1 MNVQENDLMF
11 SSRVQKRLIGNC
23 YRNLEAFYSSYRFLI
38 IQSKFDSLDIK
49 IPSDLFSCKECDSTS
64 KGKYFYKQKKI
75 VLCSNNIPN
84 EGFQDL
90 ATKLMIQAYD
100 DARSDIDPSNK
111 LQMSCSLLRSVNLGG
126 VCRSSKKYR
135 SAGVRSGYKECVQE
149 TTTKELMA
157 MFEQFRDADPVPLGL
172 AFLETKLERGELPG
186 CLLGLQLG
194 EFARLP
200 GGLVLVLSCGEL
212 LPQLAHLLK
221 HLVDRLLGLAMLSF
235 CLLHL
240 LLNSRD

>member
-157 MFEQFRDADPVPLGL
+157 MFELDRDEAEEYVHRVWDSCIYQLDP
-172 AFLETKLERGELPG
+172 FTTK
-186 CLLGLQLG
+186 
-194 EFARLP
+194 EFTN
-200 GGLVLVLSCGEL
+200 E
-212 LPQLAHLLK
+212 
-221 HLVDRLLGLAMLSF
+221 F
-235 CLLHL
+235 T
-240 LLNSRD
+240 

>member
-84 EGFQDL
+84 EGFQD
-90 ATKLMIQAYD
+90 
-100 DARSDIDPSNK
+100 ARSDIDPSNK

-157 MFEQFRDADPVPLGL
+157 MFELDRDEAEEYVHRVWDSCIYQLDP
-172 AFLETKLERGELPG
+172 FTTK
-186 CLLGLQLG
+186 
-194 EFARLP
+194 EFTN
-200 GGLVLVLSCGEL
+200 E
-212 LPQLAHLLK
+212 
-221 HLVDRLLGLAMLSF
+221 F
-235 CLLHL
+235 T
-240 LLNSRD
+240 